1 MTLFSLNY
9 AQQLSEKIY
18 ETAEDLYNVNYVD
31 RVDFVSKI
39 IYLLPSF
46 NETTLQVKKEAAV
59 LAFLQYVYKID
70 TINAEVFLTEVPE
83 SFLNN
88 IQQYLTPPKSDID
101 WANPNIPLS
110 VRIAALGD
118 LIYLLKHEVENKNY
132 YQKLLPI
139 VAPFEDPIIIET
151 ILDQF
156 RN

>member
-18 ETAEDLYNVNYVD
+18 ETAKDLYNISYVD

-46 NETTLQVKKEAAV
+46 NEATLQVKKEAAV
-59 LAFLQYVYKID
+59 LTFLQYVYKID
-70 TINAEVFLTEVPE
+70 SLNAEVFLTEVPE
-83 SFLNN
+83 LFLNN
-88 IQQYLTPPKSDID
+88 IKQYLTPPKSDINWED
-101 WANPNIPLS
+101 PTVPLS

-118 LIYLLKHEVENKNY
+118 LIYLLKYEVENKNY
-132 YQKLLPI
+132 YRKLLPI
-139 VAPFEDPIIIET
+139 VAPFEDPIIIDT
-151 ILDQF
+151 IIDQF